1 MSSNPDAGLIPVGR
15 IGKPHGLRG
24 QLVLHLHHPDSERI
38 WKARQFIVRDGG
50 GSRPLRVVRLERT
63 AKGAIVS
70 FEGCNARE
78 SAEALVHAE
87 LFVPADFFPP
97 LAPGEGYYAF
107 QLEGLTAL
115 SPAGDKVGRV
125 RTLTSFGAGDILVVE
140 VPGDTWLLP
149 FAEPYVGEVDLTART
164 VVVQPLE
171 EE

>member
-24 QLVLHLHHPDSERI
+24 QLALHLHHPDSERI
-38 WKARQFIVRDGG
+38 WAAREFIVRDASGD
-50 GSRPLRVVRLERT
+50 RARKVTRLERT
-63 AKGAIVS
+63 AKGALVS
-70 FEGCNARE
+70 LEGVASRE
-78 SAEALVHAE
+78 AAEALVHAE

-97 LAPGEGYYAF
+97 LAPGDGYYAF
-107 QLEGLTAL
+107 QLEGLTAV
-115 SPAGDKVGRV
+115 SRDGEKVGKV

-149 FAEPYVGEVDLTART
+149 FAEPYVGEVNLVAKT